1 MLARPPGN
9 WTSIYSVR
17 VLESVVGDA
26 LPTGT
31 HFALVQPGGVFEG
44 VAYENEG
51 DSVVLMGSTYL
62 FLLAPFESSNFHL
75 PEGYD
80 QLGEEYQQLYRNSA
94 EARFSV
100 VDGETKSMTQVYDS
114 FCPECESRSLDGRSI
129 DDAVAI
135 IQNASTGQPLPTNN
149 LPTAEPTTSDTAVP
163 SPAPTAASTAS
174 DTAVPSPAPTAAASN

>member
-1 MLARPPGN
+1 M
-9 WTSIYSVR
+9 TSIYSVR

-62 FLLAPFESSNFHL
+62 FLLAPFASSNFHL

-80 QLGEEYQQLYRNSA
+80 KLGEEYQQLYRSSA
-94 EARFSV
+94 EARLIV
-100 VDGETKSMTQVYDS
+100 VDGKTKSMTQVYDS
-114 FCPECESRSLDGRSI
+114 FCPQCESRSLDGRSL

-135 IQNASTGQPLPTNN
+135 IRDTFAGKPVPTPV
-149 LPTAEPTTSDTAVP
+149 PTVAPTTSDTAVP
-163 SPAPTAASTAS
+163 SPTPTATS
-174 DTAVPSPAPTAAASN
+174 SN